1 LNHPLL
7 KGGSIKA
14 VCNIMTNTSITDP
27 LDRLVAVNNYQL
39 ASYQASCLDISYTS
53 LIDYFKETSWYSDAA
68 SGEKEKYYIKDHI
81 STNQSIFNNFFKKYC
96 E

>member
-68 SGEKEKYYIKDHI
+68 SGEKEKYYI
-81 STNQSIFNNFFKKYC
+81 
-96 E
+96 